1 MDQLL
6 EATSDEQP
14 ERVDNEAVAARRKES
29 VSTSWRQVMLN
40 QSNDVSRRCSVNT
53 TQLDLPDLATMTDA
67 PGDQPRPEVSQ
78 TQQVAGPTKAETD
91 SELEEVRTKWEE
103 AQKRTNALIMIDC
116 LTKKRS
122 ELRKVDEELHRM
134 IRECLLDFDI
144 SRAGSPIS
152 SSADQ
157 PASLLHNQQPL
168 VAHNTPNTLGG
179 AMDLSKLN
187 NDSDLSVTSW
197 FPRSVAIGASGTGTD
212 YAPPQQTSAARSS
225 FSSGSMN
232 GDEPVTTRAAPTINL
247 KKSRLLGAVL
257 PATLDEQQASAS
269 ERQQQELQRRS
280 GSLSSTE
287 IRLDSSASPKL
298 DPAAQVRASPAQPL
312 SENRYAEGS
321 AAGASSTAKMIMM
334 LMMMP
339 PTSSRDRSS
348 YKSQE
353 QLAADE
359 SLYRHSWANLLR
371 QPEDPH
377 NDQLRS
383 ILLSPDEQAYLSG
396 RPAPKPHNG
405 SEDEILFKP
414 AKRLCSSALWS
425 QSADDRLKGAM
436 TSAMEHSSSSAAAI
450 NGGNDMVNLKL
461 HFQQQQHHREAAIS
475 DYVERQLRASSPPTT
490 QHSSSIEDNQH
501 VSLADCVDP
510 RLRMLKRAN
519 GNYNAR
525 YYSSI
530 VPPQQLPTDK
540 AAAYIFAAMQHNKS
554 QQYDYRHLFQAGHQ
568 SSSQQ
573 LNMTTPQPQLNLPR
587 DGPAMGLMQA
597 FALDKDAQHDDRFPL
612 ASAASSSH
620 QQHISDVQKMAFRC
634 HVCGSGFED
643 RHRLQQHLSIHLNLH
658 PSWFE
663 EKTIKETLAQYE
675 SKRGD
680 YFCSHCNLR
689 FETTAEFDK
698 HMQLHGD
705 KPHRCDLCDHDNKL
719 VCFRYYRQLLTHLRS
734 HCFLYKCRFV
744 PECKQT
750 SNRKDYL
757 KLHILKHHLNNKLP
771 EQYTICC
778 H

>member
-6 EATSDEQP
+6 EATDDEQQP
-14 ERVDNEAVAARRKES
+14 ERADNEAVAAKRKES

-40 QSNDVSRRCSVNT
+40 QSDQASRRCSVNT
-53 TQLDLPDLATMTDA
+53 TQVDLADLATIS
-67 PGDQPRPEVSQ
+67 GLGGPEGTQ
-78 TQQVAGPTKAETD
+78 TQQVEGPSRPEED
-91 SELEEVRTKWEE
+91 SELEEVRSKLED

-122 ELRKVDEELHRM
+122 ELRKVDEKLHRM

-152 SSADQ
+152 SSADHQ
-157 PASLLHNQQPL
+157 SSLFHNQQQL
-168 VAHNTPNTLGG
+168 VAHNAP
-179 AMDLSKLN
+179 AVDLSKLN
-187 NDSDLSVTSW
+187 SDNNNLSVTSW
-197 FPRSVAIGASGTGTD
+197 FPRSDETGTN
-212 YAPPQQTSAARSS
+212 YAPAQQTSAARSS
-225 FSSGSMN
+225 VSSGSSLN
-232 GDEPVTTRAAPTINL
+232 DDEPVTTRAAPTIINL

-257 PATLDEQQASAS
+257 PPTLDKQQAAATVKR
-269 ERQQQELQRRS
+269 RQEELQRRA
-280 GSLSSTE
+280 E
-287 IRLDSSASPKL
+287 VRLDGPVSPAFDAARVRQASP
-298 DPAAQVRASPAQPL
+298 QRPL
-312 SENRYAEGS
+312 SANRYADISLQASE
-321 AAGASSTAKMIMM
+321 AGASSTAKMIMM

-339 PTSSRDRSS
+339 PTSSGDHSSRRSL
-348 YKSQE
+348 E
-353 QLAADE
+353 QLAASAPDE
-359 SLYRHSWANLLR
+359 SLYRHSNPLR
-371 QPEDPH
+371 QPEDAH

-383 ILLSPDEQAYLSG
+383 ILLSPEQVYLNG
-396 RPAPKPHNG
+396 LPASQLHNG
-405 SEDEILFKP
+405 NEDEILFKP
-414 AKRLCSSALWS
+414 AKRLCSSVVLP
-425 QSADDRLKGAM
+425 QSVAEDRLKAM
-436 TSAMEHSSSSAAAI
+436 TSCYSSRAAEI
-450 NGGNDMVNLKL
+450 SGGKDMVDLKQL
-461 HFQQQQHHREAAIS
+461 HLQQQHHRETAVS
-475 DYVERQLRASSPPTT
+475 DYVERQFRAGSPPTTT
-490 QHSSSIEDNQH
+490 QHSSSEDDQH
-501 VSLADCVDP
+501 VSLADCVDL
-510 RLRMLKRAN
+510 RLRMMKRAN
-519 GNYNAR
+519 GDCNAR
-525 YYSSI
+525 YYSSSI
-530 VPPQQLPTDK
+530 LPQLPTDK
-540 AAAYIFAAMQHNKS
+540 TAAYIFAAMQHNKS
-554 QQYDYRHLFQAGHQ
+554 PQYDYQHLFHQ

-573 LNMTTPQPQLNLPR
+573 LNMTTPQPQQLNLPR

-597 FALDKDAQHDDRFPL
+597 AALGKDAQHDDRFPL
-612 ASAASSSH
+612 ASGPSGSSH
-620 QQHISDVQKMAFRC
+620 QQHMSDVQKMAFRC

-680 YFCSHCNLR
+680 YFCSLCNVR

-705 KPHRCDLCDHDNKL
+705 KPHRCELCNHDNKL

-734 HCFLYKCRFV
+734 HCFLYSCRFV